1 MTVDEPSL
9 TITYATESDAGLYAC
24 FAINEIGKGRSD
36 TAVVTVKGGVPSVI
50 TDVRNYTVLYGQT
63 VILACSIDAY
73 PPIIDVHWKRNLSDI
88 VTVISSGS
96 VGLRGINQ
104 THPSLILDI
113 ATSPDSGTYVCIATN
128 NAGTRQSEEIT
139 LVVYGG
145 IPTVSSNQTSYS
157 IRYGYSVILHC
168 EISAEPHL
176 TNVYWER
183 LVENKKSIVYSGESG
198 TSGVTLNN
206 PSLIINFATLRDEG
220 YYNCFGRNVA
230 GTGNGPQIH
239 LTVTGDQPT
248 VTVGSSLYV
257 SVAGSEITLECI
269 VSSNHETILVYWEK
283 NINGAMTTINA
294 NALGT
299 NGISTAAPSLTFKST
314 DISDSGIFTCFAVN
328 ELGKPIVAVDPFNET
343 VEYGR
348 RITLSCHVIASPK
361 LTHVYWQK
369 STNDTI
375 TSISNGLPGVL
386 GVTVDHPSLTI
397 EYVTREDIGIY
408 TCIAKNALGIG
419 RSNETVNIN
428 LIAGIPTVIVDKLN
442 YTAHD
447 GNSVQLMCTV
457 RSNPQH
463 NNVFWEKKNNDTT
476 TTILSGMISIRG
488 VTVENPSLTIDYVNM
503 GTAGEYRCFAT
514 NEIGTS
520 GSQAI
525 DLVGKFYVILF
536 NRL

>member
-1 MTVDEPSL
+1 MMSTTVKVTFINFVIADLYIPLCFAGVPVVSIDQINHLVSYGDNFTINCTVDAEPQATQVFWIKSNLKLHELVELNAGLPGTMGMTVDEPSL

-128 NAGTRQSEEIT
+128 NAGTGQSEEIT

-145 IPTVSSNQTSYS
+145 IPTVTANQTSYS

-239 LTVTGDQPT
+239 LTVTG
-248 VTVGSSLYV
+248 
-257 SVAGSEITLECI
+257 
-269 VSSNHETILVYWEK
+269 
-283 NINGAMTTINA
+283 
-294 NALGT
+294 
-299 NGISTAAPSLTFKST
+299 
-314 DISDSGIFTCFAVN
+314 
-328 ELGKPIVAVDPFNET
+328 GKPIVAVDPFNET

-369 STNDTI
+369 STNGTI

-428 LIAGIPTVIVDKLN
+428 LIAGIPTVTVDKLN

-447 GNSVQLMCTV
+447 GNSVQLMCTI

-476 TTILSGMISIRG
+476 ATILSGMISIRG

-525 DLVGKFYVILF
+525 DLVVLP
-536 NRL
+536 